1 MILEKIVAQK
11 MSEIKELKKT
21 RLSLFDALGTP
32 GLSVIAEIKKASP
45 SKGLIAEDFD
55 PCGQLEKYEK
65 GGAAAISVLTDR
77 TFFQGS
83 GSILLELRQRT
94 NLPLLRKDFL
104 IDPVQV
110 EESYY
115 LGADAV
121 LLIAGILKGSSLEK
135 MLDKTHDMEMEALVE
150 VHDEEELCRV
160 LRTSARIIGINNRN
174 LADFSVDLG
183 TSEKLVSLMENL
195 GARSGKR
202 LVAES
207 GIFSRKDTAH
217 LEKAGIDAVLV
228 GESLM
233 VSRNPAGLIRELKG
247 ERVW

>member
-1 MILEKIVAQK
+1 MILEKIVEQK
-11 MSEIKELKKT
+11 IREIKKLKSPKT
-21 RLSLFDALGTP
+21 SLYDALSAP

-45 SKGLIAEDFD
+45 SKGIIAENFD

-77 TFFQGS
+77 AFFQGS
-83 GSILLELRQRT
+83 GAILLELRQRT
-94 NLPLLRKDFL
+94 GLPLLRKDFL

-135 MLDKTHDMEMEALVE
+135 MLDKTRSMGMEALVE

-174 LADFSVDLG
+174 LADFSVDLE

-207 GIFSRKDTAH
+207 GIFSRKNSKR
-217 LEKAGIDAVLV
+217 LEKEGIDAILV

-233 VSRNPAGLIRELKG
+233 RSKNPAELIMELKG
-247 ERVW
+247 RDKP